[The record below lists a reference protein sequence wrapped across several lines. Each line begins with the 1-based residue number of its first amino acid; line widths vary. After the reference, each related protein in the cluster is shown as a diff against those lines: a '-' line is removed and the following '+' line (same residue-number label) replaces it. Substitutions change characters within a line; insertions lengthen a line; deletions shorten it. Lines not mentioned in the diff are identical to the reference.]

1 MNNKIKSRERI
12 LTVLL
17 LCSAV
22 ILTAVCVIVYILS
35 DRKAPVITVNKE
47 YLENCDLNNQEDVL
61 EAVSAID
68 DVSETVELILGDI
81 IDFGDG
87 LFKIY
92 FIARDD
98 SGNTSTMSVVVEND
112 TVYEKNVIIEDESAF
127 ESGTGQESSDVTE
140 ASEESSA
147 EALEVTET
155 YPPGSPVIKLKT
167 NETEFVLGSE
177 FRYLSYIESI
187 VDDIDDEN
195 SLFKRIVVEGNY
207 NFTNTGRYKLSYYVT
222 DSDGNKSNTEN
233 LIVVVKA
240 G

>member
-61 EAVSAID
+61 EAVSVID

-127 ESGTGQESSDVTE
+127 ESGTGQESSDATE